1 MTTGTY
7 TPTAATGYETTTTPT
22 ATATHTT
29 TTTTTTG
36 VEGMAEPTTAVCGS
50 EAYTKVEDRERV
62 IERSEYEKVHRPVEK
77 EFVVETKFVGE
88 RELPEK
94 RTTEVLGQE
103 TRVVAEAA
111 PKGACE

>member
-7 TPTAATGYETTTTPT
+7 TPTAATGYETTTPT
-22 ATATHTT
+22 GTATHTT
-29 TTTTTTG
+29 TTTTGTG
-36 VEGMAEPTTAVCGS
+36 TEGVYEPTTAVGGS
-50 EAYTKVEDRERV
+50 ETFTKEEDRNRV
-62 IERSEYEKVHRPVEK
+62 IERREYEKVHHPVEK

-103 TRVVAEAA
+103 TRVVAEAP
-111 PKGACE
+111 PKGAHE